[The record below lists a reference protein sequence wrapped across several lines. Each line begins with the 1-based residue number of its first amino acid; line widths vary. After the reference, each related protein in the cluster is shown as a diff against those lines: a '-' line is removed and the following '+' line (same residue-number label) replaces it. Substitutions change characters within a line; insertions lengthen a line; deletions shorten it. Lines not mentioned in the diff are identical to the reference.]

1 MIDGDSDFGQLADDL
16 APEDLRAVLSVFA
29 ADVKRLTDNLTAL
42 AAAGNAAGFRR
53 AAHGLAGAAGAVGA
67 KALEQTCRTA
77 MGRADIPAGDL
88 AALAT
93 TISALATS
101 SLTQLDSFIAR
112 LDSADAARG

>member
-1 MIDGDSDFGQLADDL
+1 
-16 APEDLRAVLSVFA
+16 
-29 ADVKRLTDNLTAL
+29 
-42 AAAGNAAGFRR
+42 
-53 AAHGLAGAAGAVGA
+53 
-67 KALEQTCRTA
+67 